1 MRNLNLS
8 RLVGNILDTDGYKFS
23 HWLQDPPNTTESGFY
38 LSSRG
43 GKFDKTVFFGL
54 QRLLNEELAEPITL
68 DQINYA
74 SEKLPAYGTPFNR
87 EGWLKILERHNGY
100 MPVKIRAPKEGSI
113 IPANNIL
120 LDVRS
125 TDPELS
131 WAAGYVETQAVRQW
145 YPISV
150 ATKSY
155 EAKKIIFKYL
165 ELTSDSPL
173 AELPYKLHDFG
184 GRAVTCREQAGI
196 GGMSHLVNFMGTD
209 TYMGVLYADNFYGPD
224 ANTASPTQA
233 GCSIPAA
240 EHSTA
245 CKWGRARQGDFYRHM
260 FKAFGRKG
268 AVWACVSDTYDYFDV
283 VENMWGGELA
293 AEIEASGS
301 TVVIRPDSGVPLDII
316 LKSLKILER
325 KVGMTVNSKGYKVL
339 PSWVRLIQGDG
350 VSLEAIDEIL
360 GAMMAD
366 GYSASNIAFGM
377 GGELLQKGL
386 NRDTNKFAYKCWDA
400 VIDGVV
406 CEIFKDPK
414 TDPGKASFR
423 GRHSLVLENGIYRT
437 LPGELVTNIMEDVWD
452 TGRTLRHQNLGEV
465 RALAGAEFLLA
476 A

>member
-1 MRNLNLS
+1 MRNVNLS

-43 GKFDKTVFFGL
+43 GLFSKTMFFGL
-54 QRLLNEELAEPITL
+54 QRFLNEELSEPVTME
-68 DQINYA
+68 QIDYA
-74 SEKLPAYGTPFNR
+74 SARLPEYGTPFNR
-87 EGWLKILERHNGY
+87 EGWLRVLERHGGHL
-100 MPVKIRAPKEGSI
+100 PVKIRAPKEGSI
-113 IPANNIL
+113 IEAHNVL

-125 TDPELS
+125 KDPELS
-131 WAAGYVETQAVRQW
+131 WTAGYIETQIVRNW
-145 YPISV
+145 YPIMV

-155 EAKKIIFKYL
+155 EAKKMIFKYL
-165 ELTSDSPL
+165 LETSDDPL

-196 GGMSHLVNFMGTD
+196 GGMSHLPNFVGTD

-224 ANTASPTQA
+224 SSSQRDKLS

-245 CKWGRARQGDFYRHM
+245 CKWGKARQGEFYRHM
-260 FKAFGRKG
+260 FKAFGKKG

-283 VENMWGGELA
+283 VENIWGGELA
-293 AEIEASGS
+293 REIEESGS
-301 TVVIRPDSGVPLDII
+301 TVVVRPDSGSPVEII
-316 LKSLKILER
+316 LRTLEILER
-325 KVGMTVNSKGYKVL
+325 KVGMTVNSKGHKVL

-350 VSLEAIDEIL
+350 VSLEAIEEIL
-360 GAMMAD
+360 AAMKLAK
-366 GYSASNIAFGM
+366 YSASNIAFGM

-400 VIDGVV
+400 TIDGVV
-406 CEIFKDPK
+406 HEIFKDPK
-414 TDPGKASFR
+414 TDPGKASLR
-423 GRHSLVLENGIYRT
+423 GPHSLVLENGIYRSV
-437 LPGELVTNIMEDVWD
+437 PGEVSANLLEDVWD
-452 TGRTLRHQNLGEV
+452 TGVTLRHQDFDNV
-465 RALAGAEFLLA
+465 RYLANAEFRLA